1 MCLIYNTEANDNC
14 LLPTTVDDAIA
25 YANMIVAE
33 NSSIIIHN
41 VHFEGHWYY
50 LGRTY
55 TMYGIFVNQ
64 FGTILYSTAGTV
76 EQKISPL
83 HPDLVAAG
91 FRRPFLQECLVNT
104 TLSPS
109 SRPTWLPPTMAP
121 SSSPTLSPSSSPAI
135 SPTTTPT
142 WWHPTMNPSIIP
154 TLAPSRMPTINT
166 SVIPKPPY
174 PNNPSFSPTF
184 VSSTS
189 STTTTRYE
197 NIVEMTPSMGP
208 TTLAMFDDEI
218 TLLQTTTKITQETTT
233 KITPET
239 TPKTKFSG
247 STLESEEENSIA
259 TSIGICLLGLLVIAV
274 ILFISKSRLR
284 KKKAATVVNQNS
296 KPPGT
301 SFEPLYSMPQRKSGG
316 TDVFYETID
325 DCLGQGHHYEKAVT
339 HNPAYT
345 EGSGSTQ
352 GQYDIANIP
361 LERNEDY
368 GTSVFSVD
376 EIYDKAS
383 NQQNASEGHYD
394 MATMPDE
401 DHYDL
406 ATLPVEQKIKFL
418 SGEGHY
424 DTATMMN
431 EKEPHDYRTIHE
443 INYETGI

>member
-1 MCLIYNTEANDNC
+1 MCLIYIAEANDNC

-33 NSSIIIHN
+33 NSSIVIHN
-41 VHFEGHWYY
+41 EHFEGHWYY
-50 LGRTY
+50 GTIREFH
-55 TMYGIFVNQ
+55 GIFVDSP
-64 FGTILYSTAGTV
+64 GYILYSTAGTV

-104 TLSPS
+104 TLAPS

-154 TLAPSRMPTINT
+154 TLAPSTLPTINT

-174 PNNPSFSPTF
+174 TNTPSLSPTF

-189 STTTTRYE
+189 STTTTSYE
-197 NIVEMTPSMGP
+197 NILGMTPSMGP
-208 TTLAMFDDEI
+208 TTLATFDDEI
-218 TLLQTTTKITQETTT
+218 TQGTTT

-274 ILFISKSRLR
+274 ILFIAKSRLR

-301 SFEPLYSMPQRKSGG
+301 SFEPLYSMPQRKIGG

-325 DCLGQGHHYEKAVT
+325 DCLGRGHHYEKAVT
-339 HNPAYT
+339 QNPAYT

-401 DHYDL
+401 EHYDL
-406 ATLPVEQKIKFL
+406 ATLPVEQKIKIL
-418 SGEGHY
+418 SGEQHY